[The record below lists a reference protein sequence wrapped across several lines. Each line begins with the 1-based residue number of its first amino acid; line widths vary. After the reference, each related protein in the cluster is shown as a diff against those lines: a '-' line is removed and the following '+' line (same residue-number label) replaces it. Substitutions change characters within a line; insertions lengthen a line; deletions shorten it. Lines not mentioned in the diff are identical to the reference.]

1 MVKEFL
7 SREGHPFENK
17 NIEEDDAAYDE
28 LMKLGARS
36 VPVTVIAADHAAGQA
51 AEHADHA
58 AGQAAGQAADHAEY
72 ADKKIRIVI
81 GYDQARLRE
90 ALTAAGGGS
99 SPGR

>member
-7 SREGHPFENK
+7 SREGHPFETK

-28 LMKLGARS
+28 LMALGARS
-36 VPVTVIAADHAAGQA
+36 VPVTVIAADDAAKDLQVVTGF
-51 AEHADHA
+51 
-58 AGQAAGQAADHAEY
+58 
-72 ADKKIRIVI
+72 
-81 GYDQARLRE
+81 DQARLRE

>member
-7 SREGHPFENK
+7 SREGHPFETK

-36 VPVTVIAADHAAGQA
+36 VPVTVIG
-51 AEHADHA
+51 
-58 AGQAAGQAADHAEY
+58 
-72 ADKKIRIVI
+72 
-81 GYDQARLRE
+81 DQVVTGFDQTRLRE

>member
-7 SREGHPFENK
+7 SREGHPFETK

-36 VPVTVIAADHAAGQA
+36 VPVTVIAADHAATEIQVVTGF
-51 AEHADHA
+51 
-58 AGQAAGQAADHAEY
+58 
-72 ADKKIRIVI
+72 
-81 GYDQARLRE
+81 DQARLRE

>member
-7 SREGHPFENK
+7 SREGHPFETR

-36 VPVTVIAADHAAGQA
+36 VPVTI
-51 AEHADHA
+51 
-58 AGQAAGQAADHAEY
+58 
-72 ADKKIRIVI
+72 I
-81 GYDQARLRE
+81 GDVVVTGFDQARLRE

>member
-7 SREGHPFENK
+7 SREGHPFETK

-36 VPVTVIAADHAAGQA
+36 VPVTVIGEQVVT
-51 AEHADHA
+51 
-58 AGQAAGQAADHAEY
+58 GF
-72 ADKKIRIVI
+72 
-81 GYDQARLRE
+81 DQVRLRE

-99 SPGR
+99 PRGR

>member
-7 SREGHPFENK
+7 SREGHPFETK

-36 VPVTVIAADHAAGQA
+36 VPVTVIG
-51 AEHADHA
+51 
-58 AGQAAGQAADHAEY
+58 GTVVTGF
-72 ADKKIRIVI
+72 
-81 GYDQARLRE
+81 DQVRLRE

>member
-7 SREGHPFENK
+7 SREGHPFETR

-28 LMKLGARS
+28 LMALGARS
-36 VPVTVIAADHAAGQA
+36 IPVTVIAADDAAKDRQVVTGF
-51 AEHADHA
+51 
-58 AGQAAGQAADHAEY
+58 
-72 ADKKIRIVI
+72 
-81 GYDQARLRE
+81 DQARLRE

>member
-7 SREGHPFENK
+7 SREGHPFDVK
-17 NIEEDDAAYDE
+17 NIEEDDTAYDE

-36 VPVTVIAADHAAGQA
+36 VPVTVIGDTVVTGF
-51 AEHADHA
+51 
-58 AGQAAGQAADHAEY
+58 
-72 ADKKIRIVI
+72 
-81 GYDQARLRE
+81 DQARLRA